1 MKRSSLSVLTLILL
15 AAAPASF
22 AEPAAWRETSRPPQ
36 TLEAPLASDPLQ
48 VSVHR
53 LSNGFTVYLSPNPQ
67 EPRVSAWIAVRAGSR
82 HDPSESTGM
91 AHYLEHMLF
100 KGSSKLGT
108 LDYSTEKDHL
118 ERISKLYEDL
128 FKATDTARRREVY
141 GRIDEVNI
149 AASRYAVPN
158 EIDKAYKSMGFR
170 GINAFTSNERTVYV
184 CDMPKNRMPAW
195 AKLESDRFSKPV
207 FRLFQSELEAVYEEK
222 NRSLD
227 NAGRILNEA
236 LGKALFGAHPYG
248 RTTLGSIEHLKNP
261 SLAKMYVFYD
271 KFYAPNNMAIAL
283 AGDFDRKETLA
294 LLEKTFG
301 ALKPKPLA
309 APEPFEVPKATGV
322 VRTEVAYEAE
332 EQVILAWPLPPFGH
346 PDRDALTV
354 LDMVM
359 DNSAAGIINLDLVQ
373 AQKVKS
379 AGSGPDFMNE
389 AGAWY
394 LWAVPKDSQTLEQAE
409 ALLLETLETLKSGA
423 FSEEDLKAVITD
435 FEIGEKR
442 KLESND
448 ARVSVMADSFLR
460 YQDWPQAAGRLER
473 LRKVSKEDV
482 LWAAR
487 AYLGEGRVA
496 AYRRR
501 GKPEI
506 PSMPKPGFTK
516 LEIDRARESKFY
528 REIAAMPA
536 KPIEPRWIAE
546 NKDYS
551 RLKTP
556 WGELITAKNP
566 INDLFALSF
575 VFDRGRRHERNL
587 CAAMDLLDLSGAGDM
602 SAERFKKALYALG
615 TTLSTG
621 CGEETSSVYLAGI
634 ESNLEKSLGLMRLHF
649 EKPNTASDAL
659 AKYVEVGIGAHKDNK
674 VDPGYV
680 MSALGEWAQRGK
692 ESGVLS
698 ELGDAELK
706 GLREAEL
713 HALIGGVFAFQRKT
727 GYVGLRAAG
736 EVAKLLE
743 ELGKSYLAP
752 PAKTPRLYRKPGK
765 PEVFFTHRDMVQ
777 SQVGLFAA
785 DGTVDP
791 AQVVDY
797 QYYANYMGGGMS
809 AVIFQEIREARSLA
823 YSAGGGYD
831 YGNRLGD
838 ENRLY
843 GRLGTQADKT
853 VEASTLLRDLLT
865 EPPFSDSRFAE
876 TKKSIEQSYRT
887 NPITFRAVPGA
898 VMGWQELGL
907 PGDPRPE
914 RFQKALSYTPERL
927 KAFAR
932 RFKDKPKTL
941 YILGNRG
948 RVDLPGLGKLGEVV
962 EKPIDELFPY

>member
-1 MKRSSLSVLTLILL
+1 
-15 AAAPASF
+15 
-22 AEPAAWRETSRPPQ
+22 
-36 TLEAPLASDPLQ
+36 
-48 VSVHR
+48 
-53 LSNGFTVYLSPNPQ
+53 
-67 EPRVSAWIAVRAGSR
+67 
-82 HDPSESTGM
+82 
-91 AHYLEHMLF
+91 
-100 KGSSKLGT
+100 
-108 LDYSTEKDHL
+108 
-118 ERISKLYEDL
+118 
-128 FKATDTARRREVY
+128 
-141 GRIDEVNI
+141 
-149 AASRYAVPN
+149 
-158 EIDKAYKSMGFR
+158 
-170 GINAFTSNERTVYV
+170 
-184 CDMPKNRMPAW
+184 
-195 AKLESDRFSKPV
+195 
-207 FRLFQSELEAVYEEK
+207 
-222 NRSLD
+222 
-227 NAGRILNEA
+227 
-236 LGKALFGAHPYG
+236 
-248 RTTLGSIEHLKNP
+248 KNP
-261 SLAKMYVFYD
+261 SVAKMYAFYD

-283 AGDFDRKETLA
+283 ARDFNRKETLA
-294 LLEKTFG
+294 LLEKAFG
-301 ALKPKPLA
+301 TLKPKPLA

-409 ALLLETLETLKSGA
+409 ALLLETVEKLKSGA
-423 FSEEDLKAVITD
+423 FSEGDLKAVITD

-460 YQDWPQAAGRLER
+460 YQEWPQAAGRLER

-487 AYLGEGRVA
+487 AYLGGGRVA

-506 PSMPKPGFTK
+506 PSMPKPGFSK
-516 LEIDRARESKFY
+516 LDIDRTRESKFY

-621 CGEETSSVYLAGI
+621 CGEETSSVYLAGL
-634 ESNLEKSLGLMRLHF
+634 ESNLEKSLELMRLHF
-649 EKPNTASDAL
+649 EKPNTAPDAL
-659 AKYVEVGIGAHKDNK
+659 AKYVEVGVGAHKDNK

-727 GYVGLRAAG
+727 GYVGLRA
-736 EVAKLLE
+736 
-743 ELGKSYLAP
+743 
-752 PAKTPRLYRKPGK
+752 
-765 PEVFFTHRDMVQ
+765 
-777 SQVGLFAA
+777 
-785 DGTVDP
+785 
-791 AQVVDY
+791 
-797 QYYANYMGGGMS
+797 
-809 AVIFQEIREARSLA
+809 
-823 YSAGGGYD
+823 
-831 YGNRLGD
+831 
-838 ENRLY
+838 
-843 GRLGTQADKT
+843 
-853 VEASTLLRDLLT
+853 
-865 EPPFSDSRFAE
+865 
-876 TKKSIEQSYRT
+876 
-887 NPITFRAVPGA
+887 
-898 VMGWQELGL
+898 
-907 PGDPRPE
+907 
-914 RFQKALSYTPERL
+914 
-927 KAFAR
+927 
-932 RFKDKPKTL
+932 
-941 YILGNRG
+941 
-948 RVDLPGLGKLGEVV
+948 
-962 EKPIDELFPY
+962 